1 VTRLSRVCVV
11 IATWMFVT
19 ACGDAS
25 GDDDDTSAETS
36 TGGEADS
43 SEGADTS
50 SSSTGAVVEVDYET
64 QIQPIWNG
72 QCTCH
77 LQGPSGTMTA
87 PTLTLNPDISHGQL
101 VSTPSTAVPTMARI
115 EPGDPDASYLW
126 HKTHATHL
134 EVGGDGTEMPP
145 GLVLSASDMQLV
157 EDWIVGGALP

>member
-11 IATWMFVT
+11 IATSMLVT

-25 GDDDDTSAETS
+25 GDDDDTSADTS
-36 TGGEADS
+36 ESGST
-43 SEGADTS
+43 SEGDSTS
-50 SSSTGAVVEVDYET
+50 GSTTGVAEVDYET